1 MTGNVI
7 QGLDLMDVIFFV
19 GKKNRKFQAILLQ
32 DVENVLGKDTQEYQE
47 VRKLI
52 LDSYNAYTRSIL
64 RVIFG
69 NDFDL

>member
-1 MTGNVI
+1 MNVI
-7 QGLDLMDVIFFV
+7 QGLDLLDVIHFV
-19 GKKNRKFQAILLQ
+19 SKKNKKFQAILLQ
-32 DVENVLGKDTQEYQE
+32 DVEQVLGKDSQQYAE

-52 LDSYNAYTRSIL
+52 LDSYNSYTRSIL

>member
-1 MTGNVI
+1 MTVI
-7 QGLDLMDVIFFV
+7 QGLDLLDVIHFV
-19 GKKNRKFQAILLQ
+19 SKKNKKFQAILLQ
-32 DVENVLGKDTQEYQE
+32 DVEQVLGKDTLEYAE

-52 LDSYNAYTRSIL
+52 LDSYNSYTRSIL